1 MMMCLG
7 LLGSKGRRR
16 GKGRTFLNSSYEKRN
31 SVRETIIPPPNRWQD
46 YIKWQ
51 ILMIPK

>member
-31 SVRETIIPPPNRWQD
+31 SVRETIIPPPPIDGKTTSNG
-46 YIKWQ
+46 KS
-51 ILMIPK
+51 